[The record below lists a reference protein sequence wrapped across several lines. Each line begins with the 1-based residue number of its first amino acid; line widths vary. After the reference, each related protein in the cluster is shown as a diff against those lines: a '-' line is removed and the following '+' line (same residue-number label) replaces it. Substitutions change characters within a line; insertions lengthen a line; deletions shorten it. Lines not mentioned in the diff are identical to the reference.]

1 MSSFV
6 VVEKDYSSNP
16 SYEIFEDTRCDSDH
30 LFFALDL
37 VVKLTG
43 NAIEH

>member
-6 VVEKDYSSNP
+6 IIQQDYSSNP

-30 LFFALDL
+30 LFFTLDL
-37 VVKLTG
+37 VVKL
-43 NAIEH
+43 I